1 MRQTVSD
8 RLMLGSAIIAAV
20 AVAYALVGDWGK
32 VSALEFGLRVML
44 SALALGALVVVYW
57 RRVRR

>member
-8 RLMLGSAIIAAV
+8 RLMLASAIIAAV